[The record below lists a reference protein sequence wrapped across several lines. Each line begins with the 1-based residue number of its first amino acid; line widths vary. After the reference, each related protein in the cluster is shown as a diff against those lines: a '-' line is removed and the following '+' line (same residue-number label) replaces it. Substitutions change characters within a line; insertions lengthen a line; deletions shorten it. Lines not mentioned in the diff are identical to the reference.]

1 MELVEKLNDMKSAL
15 VNNGLEQYV
24 DLINEVISTIDYIPQ
39 HSKPTEGDFFPAE
52 LEEAT
57 ANLGAP
63 VNISGGYFFFGKEA
77 IEKYFEYLSDD
88 EFEKADPPL
97 KSENSQEKF

>member
-1 MELVEKLNDMKSAL
+1 MELIEKLNDMKSAL

-24 DLINEVISTIDYIPQ
+24 DLINEVIDTINYIPQ
-39 HSKPTEGDFFPAE
+39 HNKPTEDDFFPAE
-52 LEEAT
+52 LEEGT
-57 ANLGAP
+57 ANLGVP

-88 EFEKADPPL
+88 EIEKADPPL